1 VLVLLP
7 PLLPP
12 VLSFLVAVA
21 GRCLDLLGLTGTVE
35 ASRLEEVAGLI
46 LCLESALLFVA
57 AVRLE
62 YPESLAASFATR
74 SVLVSFPKFEA
85 WEERFLA
92 ALGSLGGVLAS
103 VGPGILS
110 SSE

>member
-1 VLVLLP
+1 VLVLLLA
-7 PLLPP
+7 LLAP
-12 VLSFLVAVA
+12 VLSFLVAMGVRCFGLVGLA
-21 GRCLDLLGLTGTVE
+21 GTEE
-35 ASRLEEVAGLI
+35 ASRLVEVAGLM

-74 SVLVSFPKFEA
+74 SVLESFPKLEA
-85 WEERFLA
+85 CEERFLA

-103 VGPGILS
+103 VVAGILS